1 VRLSV
6 LVWNEPISWK
16 SWKLCMMKIINVF
29 SVVVALQMSF
39 AQAQNFDSKDT
50 KAVADNVLYLRKTL
64 KHAPAHEVNKI
75 AKYLAYI
82 KLTPDMKNYK
92 MDVSRLLGSSLQ
104 FILCDGLENT
114 ACLEAVPAISPS
126 ASMRVDVVASLGTPV
141 KAGKKLEIDYYFT
154 KGWFDNYVKKQKPF
168 VIPEKTVAMQLA
180 DEIKNENVKSVW
192 MALYGIDDIQ
202 GSMSSVYQ
210 AVEEKVAQDVPVQ
223 AVVDVSDAPMPNG
236 MLRDYDLVKKG
247 DKYEVINMP
256 GVIDYSYIVPQNRA
270 NWAFGA
276 PLWTADFLRD
286 AAAQTQLMKPNAAK
300 AYVANEVL
308 KLDENF
314 VGNGKAV
321 INDSVWMTVNKNAL
335 TSDQTVTRMSYQYN
349 ATMDFMR
356 LLNRNKNTNEEAMA
370 HIEYPYAGIMHN
382 KFVVFEND
390 KKEKSVWTGTANI
403 SRTCMGS
410 EENANMSILIKNDLI
425 SQAFLSEFNEM
436 FSPREQDSTRPETLM
451 TGSFH
456 NKKRP
461 NTQRNFIFDDGTEVR
476 VHFSP
481 TDDAEHKVIL
491 PMLYSARKGDLLRIS
506 MFGSGGYEL
515 VRALQSAVAR
525 GVNIKIAV
533 DRLSGAGNGSWV
545 KSPNGNLFDKNPFSA
560 SPAGSVEVRVSDW
573 PGLNHHKSATLTR
586 RFKNGKFRAETI
598 IIGSQNWS
606 ASGNDLNDENL
617 VTITNKKKALNIML
631 DYNREFDEK
640 IWVASRKVDRHSI
653 KSLPVV
659 EVSEEAN

>member
-1 VRLSV
+1 
-6 LVWNEPISWK
+6 
-16 SWKLCMMKIINVF
+16 MMKIINVL

-39 AQAQNFDSKDT
+39 AQAQNFESKDT

-64 KHAPAHEVNKI
+64 KHAPADQVNKI

-114 ACLEAVPAISPS
+114 SCLEAIPTIAPS
-126 ASMRVDVVASLGTPV
+126 STMRLDVVGSLGSPV
-141 KAGKKLEIDYYFT
+141 KAGKKLDIDYYFT
-154 KGWFDNYVKKQKPF
+154 RGWFDNYVKKQKPF
-168 VIPEKTVAMQLA
+168 IIPEKTVAMQLA
-180 DEIKNENVKSVW
+180 SEIKKENVKSVW

-202 GSMSSVYQ
+202 GSMSSVYG
-210 AVEEKVAQDVPVQ
+210 AVAEKVMQKVPIQ

-236 MLRDYDLVKKG
+236 MLRDHDLVKKG
-247 DKYEVINMP
+247 NKYEVINMP
-256 GVIDYSYIVPQNRA
+256 GAIDYSYIVPQNRA

-276 PLWTADFLRD
+276 PLWTEDFLRD
-286 AAAQTQLMKPNAAK
+286 AAEQTKAMKQNAAK
-300 AYVANEVL
+300 LYVATEIL

-321 INDSVWMTVNKNAL
+321 INDAVWMTVNKNAQ
-335 TSDQTVTRMSYQYN
+335 TADQTVTRMSYQYN

-356 LLNRNKNTNEEAMA
+356 LLNTNSHTNEEAMA
-370 HIEYPYAGIMHN
+370 HVEYPYAGIMHN

-403 SRTCMGS
+403 ARTCMGS
-410 EENANMSILIKNDLI
+410 EENANLSILIKNDLI
-425 SQAFLSEFNEM
+425 SQAFLGEFNEM
-436 FSPREQDSTRPETLM
+436 FSPSANVNRPESLV
-451 TGSFH
+451 TGAFH

-461 NTQRNFIFDDGTEVR
+461 NTHRNFIFDDATQVR

-525 GVNIKIAV
+525 GVDIKIAV

-545 KSPNGNLFDKNPFSA
+545 KSPNGNLFDKNPFA
-560 SPAGSVEVRVSDW
+560 ENPAGSVEVRVSDW

-586 RFKNGKFRAETI
+586 RLKNGKFHPETI

-617 VTITNKKKALNIML
+617 VTITNKKKALSIML

-640 IWVASRKVDRHSI
+640 IWVASRKVDRNSI
-653 KSLPVV
+653 KALPVG
-659 EVSEEAN
+659 EASEEAN